1 MGKGI
6 YMLIFGILVFIVA
19 ILLLLM
25 YLDKSKKYN
34 NNEMTTI
41 IGGSMLLFIMGTFF
55 CTMGYKMDTARVKT
69 NVTPQIDTLVS
80 IKNGVADTTYVYNFE
95 KLNF

>member
-6 YMLIFGILVFIVA
+6 YMLIFGILVFMVA
-19 ILLLLM
+19 IVLLLM

-34 NNEMTTI
+34 NNEMTTFV
-41 IGGSMLLFIMGTFF
+41 GGTMFLVILATFF
-55 CTMGYKMDTARVKT
+55 TMMGYKMDTARVKT
-69 NVTPQIDTLVS
+69 NVAPQIDTLVS